1 MRLSLLFVWKF
12 EWLKSDKIIRME
24 GEVYL
29 EKDKRELIHTFKD
42 FLKYLWDQCFC

>member
-1 MRLSLLFVWKF
+1 
-12 EWLKSDKIIRME
+12 ME

-42 FLKYLWDQCFC
+42 FLKYL